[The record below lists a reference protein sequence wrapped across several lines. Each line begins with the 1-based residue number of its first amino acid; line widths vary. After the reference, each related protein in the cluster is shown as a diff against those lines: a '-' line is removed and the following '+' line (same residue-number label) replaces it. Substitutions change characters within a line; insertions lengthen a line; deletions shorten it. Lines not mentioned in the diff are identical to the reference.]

1 MEVHDKIRV
10 MREINQWSQ
19 EEMAEKLSMSPNGYA
34 KIERGQSSINLEKL
48 QQIANVFNLDM
59 GDLVSNKERSIF
71 FAVGG
76 DNSYNLT
83 NSHFGANEALSAENK
98 KLNALLEMKDELLKQ
113 KDAEI
118 LVLKELVELLK
129 TK

>member
-34 KIERGQSSINLEKL
+34 KIERGQSSINLDKL
-48 QQIANVFNLDM
+48 QQIANVFNIDM
-59 GDLVSNKERSIF
+59 GELITTQDKSFFFSIGDHTNNNSYFGVSNIL
-71 FAVGG
+71 AVE
-76 DNSYNLT
+76 
-83 NSHFGANEALSAENK
+83 NE
-98 KLNALLEMKDELLKQ
+98 KLNSLLTMKDTLLAQ

-118 LVLKELVELLK
+118 VALKEIIELLK
-129 TK
+129 AK

>member
-34 KIERGQSSINLEKL
+34 KIERGQSSINLDKL
-48 QQIANVFNLDM
+48 QQIANVFNIDM
-59 GDLVSNKERSIF
+59 GELITSQDKSFFFSIGDHSNN
-71 FAVGG
+71 
-76 DNSYNLT
+76 NSY
-83 NSHFGANEALSAENK
+83 FGASNMLAAENE
-98 KLNALLEMKDELLKQ
+98 KLNSLLAMKDTLLAQ

-118 LVLKELVELLK
+118 VALKEIIELLK
-129 TK
+129 AK

>member
-34 KIERGQSSINLEKL
+34 KIERGQSSINLDKL
-48 QQIANVFNLDM
+48 QQIANVFNIDM
-59 GDLVSNKERSIF
+59 GELITSQDKSFFFSIGDHSNN
-71 FAVGG
+71 
-76 DNSYNLT
+76 NSY
-83 NSHFGANEALSAENK
+83 FGASNMLAAENE
-98 KLNALLEMKDELLKQ
+98 KLNSLLTMKDTLLAQ

-118 LVLKELVELLK
+118 VALKEIIELLK
-129 TK
+129 AK

>member
-34 KIERGQSSINLEKL
+34 KIERGQSSINLDKL
-48 QQIANVFNLDM
+48 QQIANVFNIDM
-59 GDLVSNKERSIF
+59 GELITAQDKSFFFSIGDHSNNNSYFGVSNIL
-71 FAVGG
+71 A
-76 DNSYNLT
+76 
-83 NSHFGANEALSAENK
+83 AENE
-98 KLNALLEMKDELLKQ
+98 KLNSLLEMKDTLLAQ

-118 LVLKELVELLK
+118 VALKEIIELLK
-129 TK
+129 AK

>member
-34 KIERGQSSINLEKL
+34 KIERGQSSINLDKL
-48 QQIANVFNLDM
+48 QQIANVFNIDM
-59 GDLVSNKERSIF
+59 GELITSQDKSFFFSIGDYSNN
-71 FAVGG
+71 
-76 DNSYNLT
+76 NSY
-83 NSHFGANEALSAENK
+83 FGASNMLAAENE
-98 KLNALLEMKDELLKQ
+98 KLNSLLTMKDTLLAQ

-118 LVLKELVELLK
+118 VALKEIIELLK
-129 TK
+129 AK

>member
-34 KIERGQSSINLEKL
+34 KIERGQSSINLDKL
-48 QQIANVFNLDM
+48 QQIANVFN
-59 GDLVSNKERSIF
+59 I
-71 FAVGG
+71 GG

-83 NSHFGANEALSAENK
+83 NSHFGTNEVLTAENE
-98 KLNALLEMKDELLKQ
+98 KLNSLLAMKDTLLAQKDDEIKALKEIIELLKA
-113 KDAEI
+113 K
-118 LVLKELVELLK
+118 
-129 TK
+129 